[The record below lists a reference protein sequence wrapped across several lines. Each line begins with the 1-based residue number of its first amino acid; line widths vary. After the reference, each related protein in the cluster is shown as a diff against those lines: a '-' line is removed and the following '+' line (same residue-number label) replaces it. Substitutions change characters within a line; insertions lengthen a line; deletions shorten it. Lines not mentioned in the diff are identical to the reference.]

1 MNEMHFDSAVGIR
14 ILRCERGPEQ
24 SRMPTRGEW
33 EAQDIIIF
41 ALLPRSEWGRMLKE
55 NMRSKTLNSNW
66 VNLSCG
72 DIRGEAFS
80 FFCHPDQH
88 QRNADKLKEIV
99 AASNR
104 DFRDRLAAG
113 DKTDD
118 QRGEFEETADAALRA
133 LEI

>member
-1 MNEMHFDSAVGIR
+1 MNETHFDSAAGIR
-14 ILRCERGPEQ
+14 ILRCERGPEP

-33 EAQDIIIF
+33 EAHYIIIF
-41 ALLPRSEWGRMLKE
+41 ALLPSSEWGRMFKE
-55 NMRSKTLNSNW
+55 NMRSETLDGDW

-80 FFCHPDQH
+80 FFCHPDRL

-118 QRGEFEETADAALRA
+118 RRCAFEETADAALRA